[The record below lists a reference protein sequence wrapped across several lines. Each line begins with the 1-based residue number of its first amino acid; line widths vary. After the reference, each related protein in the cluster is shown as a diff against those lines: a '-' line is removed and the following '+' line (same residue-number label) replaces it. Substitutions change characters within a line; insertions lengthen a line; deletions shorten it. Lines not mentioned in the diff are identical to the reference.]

1 MDMERTQHG
10 RSAVLGHAGKAGRV
24 FCAAM
29 LAFTIG
35 ACGVGCSNSST
46 GTGSGSAQQT
56 STEKP
61 ETASGQE
68 EATSLSGLKA
78 GSTFAF
84 GSYQGKSIGWEVLK
98 VDGDKALVIAQEG
111 VDVKKFNDERGK
123 YVWKDSTLRT
133 WMNGDFL
140 DSAFSSEQK
149 AKIAT
154 TSVANEKNPYWD
166 TGGSE
171 ATEDKLFCLSI
182 TEAEEYFGRDG
193 EAKCYPSDYA
203 ASQGA
208 YTDGGGGCCWWLRD
222 GGYDV
227 NAGETA
233 ADVNT
238 EGFIFDSGA
247 YVDKDTYCVRP
258 AMWVNMK

>member
-1 MDMERTQHG
+1 MDTRQEH
-10 RSAVLGHAGKAGRV
+10 RSPRAGVRGGLGVRGVLSTVCCLMLA
-24 FCAAM
+24 CAM
-29 LAFTIG
+29 LA
-35 ACGVGCSNSST
+35 CGFGCSGNTST
-46 GTGSGSAQQT
+46 QGSGS
-56 STEKP
+56 SSKP
-61 ETASGQE
+61 QTASGQE

-84 GSYQGKSIGWEVLK
+84 GSYQGKTIGWEVLK

-111 VDVKKFNDERGK
+111 VDAKKFNEQRGS

-133 WMNGDFL
+133 WLNGDFL
-140 DSAFSSEQK
+140 DSAFSSDQK
-149 AKIAT
+149 SKIAT
-154 TSVANEKNPYWD
+154 TSVENEKNPYWS

-193 EAKCYPSDYA
+193 KAKCYPSDYA
-203 ASQGA
+203 ASHGA
-208 YTDGGGGCCWWLRD
+208 YTDDSGACCWWLRD
-222 GGYDV
+222 AGYDV
-227 NAGETA
+227 NQGESA